1 MPSSRNA
8 TESSK
13 GARLGLWQL
22 GGEGGNYEDGGRTEG
37 SCMRMS
43 CTKRSIRDKID
54 KDRLTKRGM
63 SNREKVTRRMRCLV
77 AMRRRK
83 RKGGKMDG

>member
-1 MPSSRNA
+1 
-8 TESSK
+8 
-13 GARLGLWQL
+13 
-22 GGEGGNYEDGGRTEG
+22 
-37 SCMRMS
+37 MRMS
-43 CTKRSIRDKID
+43 RTKRSIRDKID